1 MGFLPLPPRWCL
13 VRVSVKDVK
22 GESEVLQ
29 CTLWAGGVH
38 KGYFHISTGMVVR
51 GGEEAVHMPTS
62 VTYVTEKHFFLV
74 KGAVTH
80 LTLCIIREENDRGG
94 GERQCGPG
102 RG

>member
-1 MGFLPLPPRWCL
+1 
-13 VRVSVKDVK
+13 
-22 GESEVLQ
+22 
-29 CTLWAGGVH
+29 
-38 KGYFHISTGMVVR
+38 MVVM
-51 GGEEAVHMPTS
+51 GGRRQSIYMPTS

-102 RG
+102 KGSGLVFEKVKLE